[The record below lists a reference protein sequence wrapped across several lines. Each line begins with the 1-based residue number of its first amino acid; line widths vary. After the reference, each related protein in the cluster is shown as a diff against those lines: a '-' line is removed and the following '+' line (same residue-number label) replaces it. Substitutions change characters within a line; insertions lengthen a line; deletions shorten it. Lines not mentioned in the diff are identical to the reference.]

1 MITYGAAHRNTG
13 VLGTGSCVPSRV
25 ITNKDVGELVGTTEE
40 AILRK
45 TAIRERRWAKPEEA
59 TSDLA
64 LAAARSAMEQA
75 GVQPA
80 QLGLVIVATSTP
92 DSPQPPTACV
102 VADELGARDGTT
114 AFDINSVC
122 SGFSFALT
130 VAERMLVDAGTDHAL
145 VIGAD
150 VYSRILSPRDRRTTV
165 LFGDGAGAVVL
176 GRGGRQQLLATRLAS
191 FSGARDLV
199 GVPAGGS
206 RIPPT
211 EETVREGLHY
221 FTMNGRGV
229 RDFVEAEV
237 VPAIRNFLSDQGVR
251 HDEIAHFVPHQ
262 GNGRMLEDIA
272 TQLGIPLA
280 RTATTVTGLGN
291 TGAASVPITWDQL
304 NRSGAVAR
312 DDLILLAA
320 FGGGMSMGLA
330 LLRAR

>member
-1 MITYGAAHRNTG
+1 MITYGAAHRVAG
-13 VLGTGSCVPSRV
+13 VLGTGSYVPSRV

-40 AILRK
+40 AIHRK
-45 TAIRERRWAKPEEA
+45 TAIRERRWAKSEEA

-64 LAAARSAMEQA
+64 LAAARAAMDQA
-75 GVQPA
+75 GVRA
-80 QLGLVIVATSTP
+80 SQLGLVLVATSTP

-102 VADELGARDGTT
+102 VADELGAPDGTT

-122 SGFSFALT
+122 SGFAFALT
-130 VAERMLVDAGTDHAL
+130 VADRMLADADTDHAL

-150 VYSRILSPRDRRTTV
+150 VYSRILSPDDRRTTV

-176 GRGGRQQLLATRLAS
+176 GRGGRQQLVATRLAS

-211 EETVREGLHY
+211 EETAREGLHY

-237 VPAIRNFLSDQGVR
+237 VPGIRAFLADQGVR
-251 HDEIAHFVPHQ
+251 PEEIAHFVPHQ
-262 GNGRMLEDIA
+262 GNGRMLADMA
-272 TQLGIPLA
+272 AQLGIPLEK
-280 RTATTVTGLGN
+280 TATTVTDYGN
-291 TGAASVPITWDQL
+291 TGAASVPVTWDRL